1 MFYVGWLMFFGIHA
15 GMLVPALKRPLVS
28 RLGESGYKG
37 MYSLISVVGLVLLI
51 YGYERGV
58 FFDIQ
63 SPLWV
68 RETSIIWMFFA
79 WLFMVSANVAGLMRK
94 VTRHPMTIG
103 LSIWGLGH
111 AVMNPHAHA
120 WLIFLG
126 FSLFAAASAFTAA
139 SRGKAPSHE
148 GSISM
153 DLLAVAIAAVATSLS
168 FYFHEWIAG
177 VPLI

>member
-1 MFYVGWLMFFGIHA
+1 MFYIGWLLFFGIHA
-15 GMLVPALKRPLVS
+15 GMLVSAFNRPLAS
-28 RLGESGYKG
+28 RLGESIYKG
-37 MYSLISVVGLVLLI
+37 VYSLISVVGLVLLI

-58 FFDIQ
+58 FFEVQ

-68 RETSIIWMFFA
+68 RETSTMWMFFA
-79 WLFMVSANVAGLMRK
+79 WLFMVSANVAGLIRK
-94 VTRHPMTIG
+94 TTRHPMTIG
-103 LSIWGLGH
+103 LLIWGLGH